1 MLLTS
6 DKGSNIII
14 LEQRLKCN
22 DTSEK
27 EYDDAGGNDY
37 ERFNAEMFGRA
48 YS

>member
-6 DKGSNIII
+6 DKGSNIIT
-14 LEQRLKCN
+14 LEQMLKFN
-22 DTSEK
+22 NMSEK